1 MENMLEELLYNLNNG
16 TKITAGSELHKAMHY
31 FSSEARKI
39 TSELNNKYH
48 SEEEIVSIMK
58 KLTGKDV
65 HNSFS
70 LFPPFYTDFGKNIHL
85 GKNVFINSGCHFQDQ
100 GRIEIGD
107 GSLIGHCTVITT
119 INHDFD
125 PKKRGDMTMK
135 PVIIGKNV
143 WIGSNSTILPG
154 VKIGDGAIIAA
165 GSVVTK
171 NVEDNT
177 VVAGV
182 PAKKIK
188 EV

>member
-1 MENMLEELLYNLNNG
+1 MENMLEELLYNLNNS

-58 KLTGKDV
+58 KLT
-65 HNSFS
+65 
-70 LFPPFYTDFGKNIHL
+70 

-125 PKKRGDMTMK
+125 PKKRGDMTTK
-135 PVIIGKNV
+135 PIIIGKNV

-154 VKIGDGAIIAA
+154 VKIGDGAIVAA

-171 NVEDNT
+171 NVEENT